1 MLNLGE
7 QDTDA
12 ICAEARPAEAGAPFP
27 SRSATIFEPNER
39 ALKPRRKRD
48 AHWSQAPARQPFGR

>member
-48 AHWSQAPARQPFGR
+48 AHWSQAPR